1 MESWRP
7 GGEAH
12 LRHLGGAAGTSCAK
26 LGAHRLDLTMRGLS
40 GDELGRRPV
49 VTRVGTLAGREG
61 DARLPL
67 ADHSLH
73 VLVAVDGMEQVRLR
87 AVDVVLRVVQAVGAY
102 PCAAMGGGVESL
114 KIISPR
120 LGMVGPR

>member
-7 GGEAH
+7 GGEVH

-40 GDELGRRPV
+40 GDELGRHPV

-67 ADHSLH
+67 ADHSLR
-73 VLVAVDGMEQVRLR
+73 VPVAVPGMERVRPR
-87 AVDVVLRVVQAVGAY
+87 AVVVLRVVQVVGAY
-102 PCAAMGGGVESL
+102 LCAAMGDGVESL
-114 KIISPR
+114 EIISPR